1 MIDLAYLGTL
11 TDRFR
16 EIEHELADPTS
27 LANQKRYRELVREH
41 LRYRRIVERADA
53 HRKVRSDCEEYDKLS
68 ADSNPDAELRQI
80 ARVELEGARKRLA
93 ETEKNL
99 VIALL
104 PPDPNEQRNVV
115 MEIRAGTGGDE
126 AALFAGDLFRM
137 YSRYLEAKGW
147 SVNVVDAS
155 PAPVGGYKEI
165 VFLVSAATGTYG
177 ELKYESGCHRVQ
189 RVPVTEGSGRIHTSA
204 ATVAVLP
211 EADEMDEIEIP
222 PGDLRIDIFC
232 ASGPGG
238 QGVNTT
244 YSAVRVTHL
253 PTGLVAQSQDE
264 RSQQRNR
271 EKALNVM
278 KARLLDWRRQQEE
291 SKAGST
297 RRAQIGSGDRS
308 EKIRTYNFP
317 QNRVTDH
324 RINLTLYTLDRVING
339 ELGDLIAALKT
350 DDMEAKIRSL
360 APGRGTP

>member
-1 MIDLAYLGTL
+1 MIELAYLETL

-16 EIEHELADPTS
+16 ELEHELSDPAA

-41 LRYRRIVERADA
+41 LRYRKIVDLADA
-53 HRKVRSDCEEYDKLS
+53 YRRARSDCDEYERCDTD
-68 ADSNPDAELRQI
+68 ANPDAELRGI
-80 ARVELEGARKRLA
+80 ARAELEGVRQRLA
-93 ETEKNL
+93 ETETKL

-104 PPDPNEQRNVV
+104 PPDPNDQRNVV

-165 VFLVSAATGTYG
+165 VFLVTDPGGTYN

-189 RVPVTEGSGRIHTSA
+189 RVPVTEASGRIHTSA

-211 EADEMDEIEIP
+211 EADEMDDIQIP
-222 PGDLRIDIFC
+222 PGELRIDIFC

-278 KARLLDWRRQQEE
+278 KARLLDWRRQQEVD
-291 SKAGST
+291 KAGSA

-339 ELGDLIAALKT
+339 DLGPLIAALKA
-350 DDMEAKIRSL
+350 DDMESKIRSL